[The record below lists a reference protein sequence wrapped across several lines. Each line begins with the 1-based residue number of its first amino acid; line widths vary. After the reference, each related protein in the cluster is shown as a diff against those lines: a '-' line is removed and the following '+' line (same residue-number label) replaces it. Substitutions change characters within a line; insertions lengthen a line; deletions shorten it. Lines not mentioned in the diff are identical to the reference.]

1 MPILVLLII
10 GVHTANGTH
19 ELLNDDS
26 SAPPG
31 LTTTELDVC

>member
-10 GVHTANGTH
+10 DVHTANGTH

-26 SAPPG
+26 LP
-31 LTTTELDVC
+31 LLV